1 MKEKIRKE
9 EAIKV
14 FSSSKKTE
22 KLLDKTLSKT
32 GYEYLIKAEEKGLY
46 SIFSG
51 KGEYEICK
59 SDDVLKCFMGVLYFE
74 FGIGKD
80 NMPVWAMHSGFAN
93 DGWESISS
101 QVQPTDKYQN
111 LNTALDNGASL
122 YCTNLIQSGENNFV
136 LTNSFNENYAD
147 KILVKDT
154 SFSDGLNQVESV
166 AQLVVTNMPSQEQ

>member
-1 MKEKIRKE
+1 MKERITKE
-9 EAIKV
+9 EAIKI
-14 FSSSKKTE
+14 FSSPKKTE
-22 KLLDKTLSKT
+22 KLLDKTLSKSS
-32 GYEYLIKAEEKGLY
+32 YEYLIKAEEKGIY
-46 SIFSG
+46 SIYNG
-51 KGEYEICK
+51 NGEQKICQA
-59 SDDVLKCFMGVLYFE
+59 DDSLKCFMGILYFE

-101 QVQPTDKYQN
+101 QVQPTNKYQN

-136 LTNSFNENYAD
+136 LTNSFNENYAN

-166 AQLVVTNMPSQEQ
+166 AQLVVSNMPLQEQ